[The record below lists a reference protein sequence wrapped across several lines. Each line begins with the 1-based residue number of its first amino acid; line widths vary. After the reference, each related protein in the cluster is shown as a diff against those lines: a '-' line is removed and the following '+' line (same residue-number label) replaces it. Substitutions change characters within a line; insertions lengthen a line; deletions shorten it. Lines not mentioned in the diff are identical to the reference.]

1 MGFRLAHLAACVA
14 RAAASS
20 SRLRGPRPAASA
32 LVAPLLAS
40 PWEPSG
46 GGQPHWLVPSRG
58 HVGHSHHH
66 HHGEEV
72 GGEASERIFRLGLAA
87 DVVLTVGK
95 AVTGYLS
102 GSTAIAADAAHSL
115 SDIVLSGVALLSY
128 KAAKAPRDKEHP
140 YGHGKFESLGA
151 LGISSML
158 LVTAGGIAW
167 HAFDVLQG
175 VMSSAPDIIGNVSHA
190 HHSHG
195 SSGHHHGIDLE
206 HPILALSVTAFAI
219 SVKEGLYWITK
230 RAGEKEGSGLMKAN
244 AWHHRSDA
252 ISSVVALLG
261 VGGSILGVPY
271 LDPLAG
277 LVVSGMILK
286 AGVHTGYE
294 SVLELV
300 DAAVDPSLLQP
311 IKETILQVDGVK
323 GCHRLRGRKAGTSL
337 YLDVHIEVYPFLSVS
352 AAHDIGETVR
362 HQIQKSHNQVAE
374 VFIHI
379 DPSYSVE
386 SNMDQKGIW
395 ENIERR
401 NSDAIPR
408 QQTAEA
414 IVSCIISSHFSKKMS
429 LEHLMLHYLQ
439 GRVLLQVEV
448 SMSPEIMIRDAMDI
462 AKQAEEEI
470 LKADSSIS
478 QVSVQLRLG
487 QQIKQLK
494 LPGGKNRAKNQQAQM
509 Q

>member
-1 MGFRLAHLAACVA
+1 MGFRFAVLAARRRLA
-14 RAAASS
+14 PAASS
-20 SRLRGPRPAASA
+20 ARLALFPSTSPAEPRC
-32 LVAPLLAS
+32 
-40 PWEPSG
+40 G
-46 GGQPHWLVPSRG
+46 PHWLVPARG

-66 HHGEEV
+66 GGDG

-87 DVVLTVGK
+87 DVALAAGK

-102 GSTAIAADAAHSL
+102 GSTAIMADAAHSL

-128 KAAKAPRDKEHP
+128 RAAKAPKDKEHP

-158 LVTAGGIAW
+158 LVTSGGIAW
-167 HAFDVLQG
+167 HAFEVLQG
-175 VMSSAPDIIGNVSHA
+175 VISSAPDIIGNTLHA
-190 HHSHG
+190 HDDHG
-195 SSGHHHGIDLE
+195 SGGHHHGIDLE
-206 HPILALSVTAFAI
+206 HPVLALSMTTLAI

-244 AWHHRSDA
+244 AWHHRADA
-252 ISSVVALLG
+252 ISSVVALVG
-261 VGGSILGVPY
+261 VGGSILGLPL

-277 LVVSGMILK
+277 LIVSGMILK
-286 AGVHTGYE
+286 AGIQTGYE

-311 IKETILQVDGVK
+311 ISETILKVDGVK

-337 YLDVHIEVYPFLSVS
+337 YLDVHTEVYPFLSVS

-362 HQIQKSHNQVAE
+362 HQIQKEHNQVAE

-379 DPSYSVE
+379 DPSYSMV
-386 SNMDQKGIW
+386 SNMNLNKTPYNSG
-395 ENIERR
+395 R
-401 NSDAIPR
+401 NSEAIPR
-408 QQTAEA
+408 QHSAEA
-414 IVSCIISSHFSKKMS
+414 IVSDIISSHFSKKMS
-429 LEHLMLHYLQ
+429 LEHLMLHYVQ
-439 GRVLLQVEV
+439 GRVLLQVQV
-448 SMSPEIMIRDAMDI
+448 SMPPEILIRDAMEI

-470 LKADSSIS
+470 MRADASIS

-487 QQIKQLK
+487 QQIKQLQ
-494 LPGGKNRAKNQQAQM
+494 LPSSKNIASNLHGGAQ
-509 Q
+509 

>member
-1 MGFRLAHLAACVA
+1 
-14 RAAASS
+14 
-20 SRLRGPRPAASA
+20 
-32 LVAPLLAS
+32 
-40 PWEPSG
+40 
-46 GGQPHWLVPSRG
+46 
-58 HVGHSHHH
+58 
-66 HHGEEV
+66 
-72 GGEASERIFRLGLAA
+72 
-87 DVVLTVGK
+87 
-95 AVTGYLS
+95 
-102 GSTAIAADAAHSL
+102 
-115 SDIVLSGVALLSY
+115 
-128 KAAKAPRDKEHP
+128 
-140 YGHGKFESLGA
+140 
-151 LGISSML
+151 
-158 LVTAGGIAW
+158 
-167 HAFDVLQG
+167 
-175 VMSSAPDIIGNVSHA
+175 
-190 HHSHG
+190 
-195 SSGHHHGIDLE
+195 
-206 HPILALSVTAFAI
+206 
-219 SVKEGLYWITK
+219 
-230 RAGEKEGSGLMKAN
+230 
-244 AWHHRSDA
+244 
-252 ISSVVALLG
+252 
-261 VGGSILGVPY
+261 
-271 LDPLAG
+271 
-277 LVVSGMILK
+277 
-286 AGVHTGYE
+286 
-294 SVLELV
+294 VLELV

>member
-1 MGFRLAHLAACVA
+1 MGFRFARLAA
-14 RAAASS
+14 RAAAS
-20 SRLRGPRPAASA
+20 RRGMTPAASA
-32 LVAPLLAS
+32 RRALAPPALPAES
-40 PWEPSG
+40 RCG
-46 GGQPHWLVPSRG
+46 PHWLVPARG

-66 HHGEEV
+66 
-72 GGEASERIFRLGLAA
+72 GGEDGGETSERIFRLGLAA

-128 KAAKAPRDKEHP
+128 RAAKAPRDKEHP

-158 LVTAGGIAW
+158 LVTSGGIAW
-167 HAFDVLQG
+167 HAFEVLQG
-175 VMSSAPDIIGNVSHA
+175 VMSSAPDIIGNTLHA
-190 HHSHG
+190 HHDHG

-206 HPILALSVTAFAI
+206 HPVLALSMTTLAI
-219 SVKEGLYWITK
+219 SIKEGLYWITK

-244 AWHHRSDA
+244 AWHHRADA
-252 ISSVVALLG
+252 ISSVVALVG
-261 VGGSILGVPY
+261 VGGSILGLPL

-286 AGVHTGYE
+286 AGIQTGYE
-294 SVLELV
+294 SVMELV
-300 DAAVDPSLLQP
+300 DAAVDPSLLEP
-311 IKETILQVDGVK
+311 IKETILRVHGVK

-362 HQIQKSHNQVAE
+362 HQIQKEHNQVAE

-379 DPSYSVE
+379 DPSYSVGL
-386 SNMDQKGIW
+386 SMDLKRNMK
-395 ENIERR
+395 
-401 NSDAIPR
+401 NSDGTNSEAIPR
-408 QQTAEA
+408 QQSAEA
-414 IVSCIISSHFSKKMS
+414 IVSNIISSHFSKKMA
-429 LEHLMLHYLQ
+429 LEHLMLHYVQ
-439 GRVLLQVEV
+439 GRVLLQVQV
-448 SMSPEIMIRDAMDI
+448 SMSPEILIRDAMEV

-470 LKADSSIS
+470 LRADASIS
-478 QVSVQLRLG
+478 QVSLQLRLG
-487 QQIKQLK
+487 QQIKQL
-494 LPGGKNRAKNQQAQM
+494 QQASSKNVAGLHAGDY
-509 Q
+509 

>member
-1 MGFRLAHLAACVA
+1 MGFRFARLAAGAA
-14 RAAASS
+14 RAAAC
-20 SRLRGPRPAASA
+20 RRGPRPPAAAACRALAPLASA
-32 LVAPLLAS
+32 RDPA
-40 PWEPSG
+40 G
-46 GGQPHWLVPSRG
+46 GAHWLVPARG

-66 HHGEEV
+66 GED

-87 DVVLTVGK
+87 DVALTVGK
-95 AVTGYLS
+95 AFTGYVS
-102 GSTAIAADAAHSL
+102 GSTAIVADAAHSL

-167 HAFDVLQG
+167 HAFEVLQG
-175 VMSSAPDIIGNVSHA
+175 IMSSSPDIVGNTLHA
-190 HHSHG
+190 YHNHG

-206 HPILALSVTAFAI
+206 HPVLALSMTTLAI

-244 AWHHRSDA
+244 AWHHRADA
-252 ISSVVALLG
+252 ISSVVALVG
-261 VGGSILGVPY
+261 VGGTILGVPL

-277 LVVSGMILK
+277 LIVSGMILK
-286 AGVHTGYE
+286 AGIQTGYE

-300 DAAVDPSLLQP
+300 DAAVDPSLLEP
-311 IKETILQVDGVK
+311 IKETILKVDGVK

-362 HQIQKSHNQVAE
+362 HHIQKAHSQVAE

-379 DPSYSVE
+379 DPSYSVDP
-386 SNMDQKGIW
+386 NMDQRRISK
-395 ENIERR
+395 NCDRR
-401 NSDAIPR
+401 NSEAIPR

-414 IVSCIISSHFSKKMS
+414 IVSDIISSHFSKKMS
-429 LEHLMLHYLQ
+429 LEHLMLHYMQ
-439 GRVLLQVEV
+439 GRVLLQVQV
-448 SMSPEIMIRDAMDI
+448 SMSPEILIRDAMEI

-470 LKADSSIS
+470 LRADDSIS

-487 QQIKQLK
+487 QQIKQLQMASS
-494 LPGGKNRAKNQQAQM
+494 KNGASNLHAGAQ
-509 Q
+509 